1 MKAAGGISFL
11 MALFLAG
18 CTVGPKYTRPSAPAT
33 PAYKEAPPPEFYK
46 EWKQATPMEGVLR
59 GKWWEIY
66 KDPALNALEEQVAIS
81 NQNVLMA
88 EAQFREARA
97 AIKVARS
104 NLLPTVTTAPTATFS
119 GSGSRAGVVQSTNSN
134 TVGAAGK
141 SAVQQFYTLPLDLT
155 WQLDLW
161 GSIRRSVSAASETAQ
176 ADAAQLENARLSY
189 QAELAQD
196 YFSMHGLDYEEKL
209 LQDSV
214 KLYAEY
220 VDLVK
225 FQFQHGTAS
234 DADIAAAQAELEST
248 DAQLIGLGVQ
258 RAQYEHAIAILT
270 GKPPA
275 EVTIAQTPWTTPP
288 PPVPVG
294 LPSELL
300 ERRPD
305 IAAAERQVAAAN
317 EEIGIA
323 KAAYYPT
330 LTLSGAAGFESSV
343 IGQLLTWPAHFWSL
357 GPQLAE
363 TLLDFGKRRGTLQEN
378 QAAYDA
384 AVANYRQTVLASFQ
398 QVEDNLAAL
407 RILEQQ
413 AAAEDRA
420 IKAAQTSLDVT
431 TDLFK
436 QGVDDYLQV
445 LTAQT
450 TLLTDQVTAAGIL
463 TSRMLASVMLVE
475 ALGGGW
481 NASQLP
487 SSEQLR
493 SGS

>member
-1 MKAAGGISFL
+1 MKPAASVSLLI
-11 MALFLAG
+11 ALSLAG
-18 CTVGPKYTRPSAPAT
+18 CMVGPKYQRPSAPLT
-33 PAYKEAPPPEFYK
+33 PAYKEQPPPELYK
-46 EWKQATPMEGVLR
+46 EWKQATPREGVLR

-66 KDPALNALEEQVAIS
+66 QDPALNALEEQVAIS

-88 EAQFREARA
+88 EAQFRQARA

-104 NLLPTVTTAPTATFS
+104 ALFPTLTTTPGATFT
-119 GSGSRAGVVQSTNSN
+119 GGGRGGFVQST
-134 TVGAAGK
+134 GAVTGGTGGG
-141 SAVQQFYTLPLDLT
+141 VQQFYSLPLDLT

-161 GSIRRSVSAASETAQ
+161 GSIRRGIAAAANTAQ
-176 ADAAQLENARLSY
+176 ASAAQLENARLSY

-214 KLYAEY
+214 KSYAEY
-220 VDLVK
+220 LDLVK

-234 DADIAAAQAELEST
+234 DAEIALAQSQLEST
-248 DAQLIGLGVQ
+248 HAQLIGLGVQ

-275 EVTIAQTPWTTPP
+275 ELTIPHTPWTTPP

-294 LPSELL
+294 VPSELL

-305 IAAAERQVAAAN
+305 IAAAERQVATAN

-323 KAAYYPT
+323 KAAYFPT
-330 LTLSGAAGFESSV
+330 LTLSGAGGFESSI
-343 IGQLLTWPAHFWSL
+343 IGQLLTWPSHFWSL

-363 TLLDFGKRRGTLQEN
+363 TLLDFGKRRGTLQES

-384 AVANYRQTVLASFQ
+384 TVANYRQTVLTGFQ

-420 IKAAQTSLDVT
+420 VKAAESSLDVT

-436 QGVDDYLQV
+436 QGVDDYLEV

-450 TLLTDQVTAAGIL
+450 ALLADQVTAAGIL
-463 TSRMLASVMLVE
+463 TSRMLASVALVE

-487 SSEQLR
+487 SSEQLH